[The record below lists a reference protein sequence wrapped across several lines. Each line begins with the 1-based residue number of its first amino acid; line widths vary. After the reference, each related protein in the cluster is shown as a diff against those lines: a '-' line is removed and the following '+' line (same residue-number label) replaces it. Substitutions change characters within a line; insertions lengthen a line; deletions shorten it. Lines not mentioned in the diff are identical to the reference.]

1 MNTINKK
8 LKESIIIRLVDLYVI
23 IVQISF
29 HMSIIPYFIFDGFEP
44 FNLVLLLN
52 AFICVVLYLIRFK
65 KRLIFPNEIL
75 RYTPFVFLFIL
86 LFFQLLSGFSKMEID
101 YVGVAIVLSIN
112 FLVFIIYLIQLF
124 LAKLHLTNDFK
135 QAFFKFTSYYM
146 YFGLFNVF
154 LVLASYFLITIGLIS
169 RTSNEV
175 SDFFPH
181 LFGNNVSV
189 GAEYYWPGWLSI
201 TTQYSR
207 LFADLGTLS
216 GWTHEPHVFC
226 YLIFP
231 SMFLFLAKYHN
242 NILLKYFILIIF
254 FFAALV
260 SFSVTSFLVILFVF
274 SFKLMLDKKFLL
286 TIVLL
291 LFAFYSSNYL
301 NENPVISRLIETTAN
316 KIQPTS
322 ESGSLN
328 YSTNRI
334 NHLISPDSILGDGV
348 LLSSKTKI
356 TSGGFF
362 TTVFYILFYVSIFI
376 RIFKISIY
384 NKQGLYVG
392 LAFLYFTLHSF
403 KLSSSVFAMP
413 YTIYIIT
420 IMFIYELYRNKQ
432 TIKDEGIKS
441 Y

>member
-1 MNTINKK
+1 MNTINGK
-8 LKESIIIRLVDLYVI
+8 LKESVIIRLIDLYVI

-29 HMSIIPYFIFDGFEP
+29 HMTIIPYFIFDGFEP

-52 AFICVVLYLIRFK
+52 SFICVILYFIRFK
-65 KRLIFPNEIL
+65 KKLIFPKEIL
-75 RYTPFVFLFIL
+75 RKTPFVFLFIL

-101 YVGVAIVLSIN
+101 YVGVAIVFSIN
-112 FLVFIIYLIQLF
+112 FLVFIIYLKQLF
-124 LAKLHLTNDFK
+124 LAKLRLTNDFN

-154 LVLASYFLITIGLIS
+154 LVLVSFFLTTIGLIS
-169 RTSNEV
+169 KTSNDI
-175 SDFFPH
+175 SDIFPQ

-207 LFADLGTLS
+207 LFSNIGTLS
-216 GWTHEPHVFC
+216 GWAHEPHVFC

-231 SMFLFLAKYHN
+231 SMFLFLAKYYN
-242 NILLKYFILIIF
+242 NNLVKYLILISYF
-254 FFAALV
+254 LAALL
-260 SFSVTSFLVILFVF
+260 SFSVTSFISILLVF
-274 SFKLMLDKKFLL
+274 SFNLILDRKFIIPL
-286 TIVLL
+286 VLL

-301 NENPVISRLIETTAN
+301 NKNPVFNKLIETTER
-316 KIQPTS
+316 KISPNENTA
-322 ESGSLN
+322 SLD

-334 NHLISPDSILGDGV
+334 SYLINPDSIFGDGI
-348 LLSSKTKI
+348 LLSSKTEI

-384 NKQGLYVG
+384 NKEGLYVG

-420 IMFIYELYRNKQ
+420 IMCIYELYRNKYK
-432 TIKDEGIKS
+432 IKI
-441 Y
+441 